1 VWHRKCEGR
10 YQVRLAQLTLVQSN
24 NTVRFGVLTIR
35 YRLSAIGYRLS
46 AIGYRLSAIGYRL
59 SAIGYRLASTESL
72 KFVYDRVWPSLC
84 KNAKSKPDAWMHE
97 LS

>member
-59 SAIGYRLASTESL
+59 ASTESL
-72 KFVYDRVWPSLC
+72 KLVFDRVWPSLC
-84 KNAKSKPDAWMHE
+84 KNAKSKPGAWMHE